1 MTMQSPHSLA
11 ASCRV
16 ALAAYLHD
24 LGKFAE
30 RARLSVPPDALAAHK
45 TQYCPWHPDLSGKK
59 GYHSHIHAAYTAL
72 AFDLI
77 ERHAPHLI
85 AGDMTPF
92 VSREQLQASAGP
104 GGQGVDTDSLVN
116 AAAAHHRPDTFLQW
130 VIATADRVASG
141 FEREEFENYNAA
153 KDENTTTP
161 TGRNHYQARML
172 SLLEQIQL
180 TDKPVDHS
188 ASSLKWRYPLQA
200 LSPEAIFPHLRE
212 KCEPA
217 KDEPAQQEYAALW
230 QQFLT
235 AIEAIPASHRHNWAL
250 WLDHFDTAWLTFTH
264 AIPSAT
270 AGNTKP
276 EVSLYDHS
284 KTTAA
289 LAVALWRWHE
299 AEGST
304 DANAAAQLK
313 ERRDW
318 DTEKFLL
325 IQGDF
330 FGIQD
335 FIFADGSQTR
345 KDAARLLRGRSFQV
359 SLFTEL
365 AALRVLEALE
375 LPPTSQITNAA
386 GKFLIV
392 APNTAQARSALEQ
405 VRQDL
410 NQWFLHHSFG
420 LAGLGL
426 AAKPAS
432 CNDFLDKK
440 PTHRFQA
447 LMTALFA
454 DLEKAK
460 LHRFDLAGTA
470 PAVFTVD
477 YPLGVCM
484 YNDRLPADR
493 KAGSNQVSAALSRD
507 QIAIGK
513 GLSRQDRLLVLRSAD
528 AVASGPSVQRLEVP
542 IFGYTV
548 GFTAHED
555 SSGKFGPLVQQGN
568 LARCWDFSLP
578 DNLADTLW
586 HGYARRYIN
595 AYVPRFKSKEF
606 SQDTDELLEKAKYK
620 GIEDDIRPEDV
631 LHGAGKTLNHIAC
644 EDRWPKNEDTDHAAN
659 WQGQVALMTLKGD
672 VDNLGQIFQSGTQ
685 APTFAKMAALSRQM
699 NAFFA
704 VWLPAVCAKEFPN
717 TYTVFAGGDDF
728 FLIGPWHSTQRLA
741 SRMAERFKT
750 YVAKNPKITFSA
762 GMVMTKPGLP
772 MHTLA
777 TQAEEALEA
786 AKASN
791 HADEVQRKN
800 AVVVF
805 GERVLWKD
813 WPQVQ
818 AAQDQLD
825 RVRTDF
831 GLSTSYVYGLFHLI
845 DLASNTAD
853 PEHAM
858 WRSRFAYRTKRY
870 VVDKIKVPERRAQ
883 AQKEISVALG
893 HLGID
898 PQNGLGTRYRIPLF
912 NHFYRQR

>member
-1 MTMQSPHSLA
+1 MTMQPSNQLA

-30 RARLSVPPDALAAHK
+30 RARLRVESGVLAAHK
-45 TQYCPWHPDLSGKK
+45 TQYCPWHTTDKGGKN
-59 GYHSHIHAAYTAL
+59 GYHSHVHAAFTAL

-85 AGDMTPF
+85 TGEMSPF
-92 VSREQLQASAGP
+92 VSRSQLQDSAGP
-104 GGQGVDTDSLVN
+104 GSPGVDTDSLVN
-116 AAAAHHRPDTFLQW
+116 AAAAHHRPETFLQW

-141 FEREEFENYNAA
+141 FERDTFDQYNAA
-153 KDENTTTP
+153 KDENTETA

-172 SLLEQIQL
+172 SLLEQIQIEGQ
-180 TDKPVDHS
+180 PVDCS
-188 ASSLKWRYPLQA
+188 AKHLKWRYPLES
-200 LSPEAIFPHLRE
+200 LSPQAIFPKLRE
-212 KCEPA
+212 QCEPA
-217 KDEPAQQEYAALW
+217 KDEPAQQEYATLW
-230 QQFLT
+230 QRFVQ
-235 AIEAIPASHRHNWAL
+235 AIATIPSSHRSHWPL

-264 AIPSAT
+264 AIPAAT
-270 AGNTKP
+270 AFGTKP

-299 AEGST
+299 AEGCT
-304 DANAAAQLK
+304 DTAAAAQLK
-313 ERRDW
+313 DRSDW

-345 KDAARLLRGRSFQV
+345 QDAARLLRGRSFQV

-365 AALRVLEALE
+365 AALKVLDALA

-392 APNTAQARSALEQ
+392 APNTAVVRARLDA
-405 VRQDL
+405 VRQEI
-410 NQWFLHHSFG
+410 NAWFLQQSFG

-426 AAKPAS
+426 AGKAAS
-432 CNDFLDKK
+432 CNDFLDKQ
-440 PTHRFQA
+440 PSHRFKA
-447 LMTALFA
+447 LMDGLFA

-460 LHRFDLAGTA
+460 LHRFDLTGAA
-470 PAVFTVD
+470 PAVFKVD
-477 YPLGVCM
+477 YSNGVCA

-493 KAGSNQVSAALSRD
+493 QDGQGHWSAALSRD
-507 QIAIGK
+507 QVAIGK

-528 AVASGPSVQRLEVP
+528 VLAGGSSVKPLEVP

-548 GFTAHED
+548 GFTGSED
-555 SSGKFGPLVQQGN
+555 ASGKFGPLAQDGHLV
-568 LARCWDFSLP
+568 RCWDFSLP
-578 DNLADTLW
+578 DSLGDTLW

-595 AYVPRFKSKEF
+595 AYVPQF
-606 SQDTDELLEKAKYK
+606 SEVDTQTQAKYK
-620 GIEDDIRPEDV
+620 GIEDDVSADDV
-631 LHGAGKTLNHIAC
+631 RFGAGKTLNHIAC
-644 EDRWPKNEDTDHAAN
+644 EDRLPKSAELTDQRQ
-659 WQGQVALMTLKGD
+659 WIGQVALMTLKGD
-672 VDNLGQIFQSGTQ
+672 VDNLGTIFQKGLQ

-704 VWLPAVCAKEFPN
+704 IYLPALCASKPEFSN

-728 FLIGPWHSTQRLA
+728 FLIGPWHTTQKLA
-741 SRMAERFKT
+741 ARMAVDFQT
-750 YVAKNPKITFSA
+750 YVAHNPAITFSV

-777 TQAEEALEA
+777 TQAEDALDD
-786 AKASN
+786 AKAN
-791 HADEVQRKN
+791 DHAEPKQRKN
-800 AVVVF
+800 AMVVY
-805 GERVLWKD
+805 G
-813 WPQVQ
+813 Q
-818 AAQDQLD
+818 
-825 RVRTDF
+825 RVRWGDEHEKLQAF
-831 GLSTSYVYGLFHLI
+831 EKELARLLSAYALPSGYVYSQLGLI
-845 DLASNTAD
+845 TLANDATH
-853 PEHAM
+853 PEQAM
-858 WRSRFAYRTKRY
+858 WRSRFAYQTWRL
-870 VVDKIKVPERRAQ
+870 VERLKDASGHRLSDQTRKQLFSELGTLFAQ
-883 AQKEISVALG
+883 
-893 HLGID
+893 ID
-898 PQNGLGTRYRIPLF
+898 PAQLGTRCCIALF